1 MATSLNPT
9 TETTDSGAKKYLDYS
24 GLNKLWDNIC
34 DKFAPQWKSVN
45 FDFIA
50 ETEPT
55 HEASTVV
62 IPFRNLSMPPTAEG
76 VVDHAHVNQ
85 TSYTIQAAT
94 QTTAGV
100 LSAADKKKI
109 DELGETTENAITIK
123 QVKVGNTLDENGPYT
138 AAALTIETED
148 GSKDVA
154 FGLSYDAE
162 TDMLSIMDL
171 NHPDG
176 PTALS
181 SVHVL
186 GDALKT
192 LNGFSDVDVTTEN
205 GITYLEFTLT
215 VTDQNG
221 DDQSKSVKVNVSD
234 LVSVYN
240 AGNGI
245 SLSVV
250 DDVTNDDKETSV
262 TINVI
267 PPKYASNKNTIGGV
281 IPKKVY
287 TGTVASWDVAAGT
300 TAPTVQALGTQTGR
314 YFGIETDKDGRAFV
328 NVPSAT
334 ASIGTSTIGTDTIN
348 NTAASDEFTA
358 VTDIEFTLSNDGKT
372 YTIVPKKTKF
382 TVTQET
388 EITKDTNSAS
398 IAKKDIS
405 LNGSEPQS
413 FDVISDFEISND
425 HKIKFNKVT
434 HTIKET
440 AITIAKEETPDTNNI
455 NLVPGAGAQEI
466 RIVKEITEGAHHTII
481 EDSQNLSISVTDPA
495 SIELTYIQGLTYAV
509 PTA

>member
-9 TETTDSGAKKYLDYS
+9 GETTDGGAKKYLDYS

-34 DKFAPQWKSVN
+34 DKFAPKWKTVN
-45 FDFIA
+45 FNTLTQPTRGATKVSLPLTNISV
-50 ETEPT
+50 EPD
-55 HEASTVV
+55 ANGV
-62 IPFRNLSMPPTAEG
+62 I
-76 VVDHAHVNQ
+76 DHTQANQ
-85 TSYTIQAAT
+85 YTIEFLGAT
-94 QTTAGV
+94 QDAAGV
-100 LSAADKKKI
+100 MSAADKLKLDNLEI
-109 DELGETTENAITIK
+109 STENSIPLK
-123 QVKVGNTLDENGPYT
+123 QVKVGNALTGESYPAT
-138 AAALTIETED
+138 ALTINTTG
-148 GSKDVA
+148 GSKDVS
-154 FGLSYDAE
+154 FGLNYDAE

-234 LVSVYN
+234 LVSVYT

-250 DDVTNDDKETSV
+250 DDATNDDKETSV

-287 TGTVASWDVAAGT
+287 TGTVASWDVASGT

-314 YFGIETDKDGRAFV
+314 YFGVETDSAGRAFV
-328 NVPSAT
+328 NVPAAT
-334 ASIGTSTIGTDTIN
+334 ITRGTDSEKTSTHENNSANATFRAMTDLSWSL
-348 NTAASDEFTA
+348 SD
-358 VTDIEFTLSNDGKT
+358 DGKT
-372 YTIVPKKTKF
+372 YTWVPEFTDFTHTKETKLSKEYATATSELAQADIVLDGETAQTINYISGIDVNDHTI
-382 TVTQET
+382 TVN
-388 EITKDTNSAS
+388 KDT
-398 IAKKDIS
+398 
-405 LNGSEPQS
+405 
-413 FDVISDFEISND
+413 F
-425 HKIKFNKVT
+425 
-434 HTIKET
+434 TIKET
-440 AITIAKEETPDTNNI
+440 ELSFDTDASGEI
-455 NLVPGAGAQEI
+455 QLVPGTTSSVSPLTG
-466 RIVKEITEGAHHTII
+466 ITNTAHHKLKRTYTKIT
-481 EDSQNLSISVTDPA
+481 VADPA

-509 PTA
+509 PTTA